1 MKEALKSLKANGVE
15 PHSVFEDES
24 PHGTVNVD
32 PDDREAAAGA
42 LREAGYEVGS
52 FEELKSNLGALTG
65 EDEDDTEFTRIK
77 FYDPSIK

>member
-15 PHSVFEDES
+15 PHAVFEDES

-32 PDDREAAAGA
+32 PDDREAAADA

-52 FEELKSNLGALTG
+52 FEELKTNLGKLLDDY
-65 EDEDDTEFTRIK
+65 EDKEFTRIK
-77 FYDPSIK
+77 FHEAQE